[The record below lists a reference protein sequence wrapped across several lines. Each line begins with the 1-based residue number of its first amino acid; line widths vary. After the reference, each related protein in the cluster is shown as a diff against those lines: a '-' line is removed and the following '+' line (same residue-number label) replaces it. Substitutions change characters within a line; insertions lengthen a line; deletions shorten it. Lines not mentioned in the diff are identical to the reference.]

1 VRRLAPL
8 ALLVALLFPP
18 GAGATEQVDG
28 LRAVVVA
35 HLDGVPEASMV
46 HLGSARLLRDL
57 GRGPATH
64 PRRALFRQSWRPQRG
79 SLSPAFVVPSVR
91 LD

>member
-35 HLDGVPEASMV
+35 HLDGVPE
-46 HLGSARLLRDL
+46 
-57 GRGPATH
+57 GPATNDDGSGV
-64 PRRALFRQSWRPQRG
+64 AAMLEVARG
-79 SLSPAFVVPSVR
+79 LRGKPVLVATLGAVGSP
-91 LD
+91 